1 MISASITHE
10 IIINNNDKNEINEM
24 IILLQK
30 DNPITLLPKLININ
44 TKSHKYF
51 KYWKNIIVNIDI
63 IKNIILIVRRY
74 EANGLQLSGKGLWF
88 LSMILSNCNTNEN
101 NQIKFND
108 YIHNILFDTILRVL
122 CEHNVYYMCTSLL
135 TSYTEKLQIP
145 LIKIFETGKL
155 NYHYHHHHNH
165 RQSSISQPPLSSLLS
180 HHNLFIYIKH
190 YSLSSRMFIIRDT
203 T

>member
-1 MISASITHE
+1 MISTSITHKTN
-10 IIINNNDKNEINEM
+10 INNINNNDKNEINEM

-44 TKSHKYF
+44 NKSHKYL
-51 KYWKNIIVNIDI
+51 KDWKNIIINIDI

-88 LSMILSNCNTNEN
+88 LSMILLYCNNNEN

-122 CEHNVYYMCTSLL
+122 CEHNVYYICTSLL

-145 LIKIFETGKL
+145 LIKIFETGKHY
-155 NYHYHHHHNH
+155 YHYYHHHQNH
-165 RQSSISQPPLSSLLS
+165 PPS
-180 HHNLFIYIKH
+180 
-190 YSLSSRMFIIRDT
+190 
-203 T
+203 

>member
-1 MISASITHE
+1 MTSASITHE

-44 TKSHKYF
+44 TKSPKYF

-155 NYHYHHHHNH
+155 NYLYHHHHNH
-165 RQSSISQPPLSSLLS
+165 RQS
-180 HHNLFIYIKH
+180 
-190 YSLSSRMFIIRDT
+190 
-203 T
+203 